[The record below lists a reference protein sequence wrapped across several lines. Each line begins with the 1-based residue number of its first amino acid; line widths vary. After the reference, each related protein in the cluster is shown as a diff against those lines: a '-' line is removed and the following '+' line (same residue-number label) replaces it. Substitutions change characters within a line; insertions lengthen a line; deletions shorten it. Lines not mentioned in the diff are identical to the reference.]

1 MEHSIKTEN
10 YDKINLSEY
19 EGGLWLSIWKAGAH
33 CSAHLNQEQLR
44 ELHQAIGEYIK
55 ETADEL

>member
-44 ELHQAIGEYIK
+44 EFHKAVGEYIK
-55 ETADEL
+55 EHA

>member
-19 EGGLWLSIWKAGAH
+19 EGGLWLSIWKAGAY
-33 CSAHLNQEQLR
+33 CSAHLNQDQLR
-44 ELHQAIGEYIK
+44 NFYKAVGEYIK
-55 ETADEL
+55 ETTDEL

>member
-1 MEHSIKTEN
+1 MEHTIKTEN

-19 EGGLWLSIWKAGAH
+19 EGGLWLSIWKVGAH
-33 CSAHLNQEQLR
+33 ASVHLSQEQLR
-44 ELHQAIGEYIK
+44 EFHKAVGEYLK

>member
-1 MEHSIKTEN
+1 MKHSIKTEN
-10 YDKINLSEY
+10 SDNINLSEY
-19 EGGLWLSIWKAGAH
+19 EGGLWLSIWKASAH

-44 ELHQAIGEYIK
+44 EFHKAVGEYLK

>member
-10 YDKINLSEY
+10 YDSVALSEHD
-19 EGGLWLSIWKAGAH
+19 GGLWLTIWKIGAH
-33 CSAHLNQEQLR
+33 CSAHLNQEQIK

>member
-19 EGGLWLSIWKAGAH
+19 EGGLWLSIWKTGAH
-33 CSAHLNQEQLR
+33 CSAHLNQEQIK
-44 ELHQAIGEYIK
+44 ELHQAIGEYIQ
-55 ETADEL
+55 ETA